1 MRAKCFLI
9 ALVAFAMVGGLGA
22 HSRAAEPLTI
32 RQGFAV
38 PTATMSPMIFTDP
51 SILRHYGKS
60 YIVEPIH
67 FAGTSPELTAI
78 ATGDVDI
85 VTISY
90 STLPLA
96 VLNAH
101 IDDLRVIADGEQDG
115 VHGHFSSPYLVRNDS
130 TIKSVEDLKGKV
142 IGVNA
147 FGDAVDIAARAMFLR
162 HGLVAQRNYTI
173 VEGAFPAL
181 GPMLLDGKVQLIG
194 DVPPFIYAP
203 KLQHATHTL
212 FTMKDA
218 VGPTQLIMLAARE
231 SFLQKHR
238 AALDDF
244 FEDLV
249 RGTRWMLDPA
259 NRKQALAL
267 AARFAKVPPERLG
280 DYYLTKDDRYRDPDC
295 LPNVEALQRN
305 VDAQRKLGFLK
316 ADFDV
321 HKYVDTSF
329 VERAAKRLRGK

>member
-1 MRAKCFLI
+1 MRVKNFAS
-9 ALVAFAMVGGLGA
+9 ALAACAMVIGFGA
-22 HSRAAEPLTI
+22 RTLAAEPLKI
-32 RQGFAV
+32 RQGWAV

-51 SILRHYGKS
+51 KMLRHYGQS

-96 VLNAH
+96 VQNAR
-101 IDDLRVIADGEQDG
+101 IDDLRVVADGEQDG
-115 VHGHFSSPYLVRNDS
+115 VHGYFSSPYLVRNDS
-130 TIKSVEDLKGKV
+130 GIKSVDDLKGKV
-142 IGVNA
+142 IAVNA
-147 FGDAVDIAARAMFLR
+147 LGDAVDIAARAMFLQ
-162 HGLVAQRNYTI
+162 HGLVAQRNYSI
-173 VEGAFPAL
+173 VEGTFPVL
-181 GPMLLDGKVQLIG
+181 GSMLLDGKVQLIG
-194 DVPPFIYAP
+194 DVPPFIYEP
-203 KLQHATHTL
+203 KLQNATHTL

-218 VGPTQLIMLAARE
+218 VGASQLIMLAARE
-231 SFLQKHR
+231 SFLRKNR

-259 NRKQALAL
+259 NRTQALAV
-267 AARFAKVPPERLG
+267 AAGFAKVPPERLG
-280 DYYLTKDDRYRDPDC
+280 DYYLTKEDRYRDPDC
-295 LPNVEALQRN
+295 LPNVAALQHN

-316 ADFDV
+316 AEFDV
-321 HKYVDTSF
+321 RKYVDTSF
-329 VERAAKRLRGK
+329 VERAAKHLK